1 MTDKQVEEVVSPC
14 VGVCAMNEDT
24 GFCHGCYRTIDEIQ
38 GWWDMSA
45 SKRNQ
50 VMIEL
55 DGRQAESL
63 DFGD

>member
-50 VMIEL
+50 VMLEL

-63 DFGD
+63 DFGG

>member
-24 GFCHGCYRTIDEIQ
+24 GFCLGCYRTIDEIQ

-50 VMIEL
+50 VMLEL